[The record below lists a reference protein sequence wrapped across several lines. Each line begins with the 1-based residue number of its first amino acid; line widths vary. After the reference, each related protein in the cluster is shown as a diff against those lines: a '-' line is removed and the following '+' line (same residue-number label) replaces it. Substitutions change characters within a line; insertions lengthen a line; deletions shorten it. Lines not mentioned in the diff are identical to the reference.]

1 MELNL
6 DSLTPDMLLAVW
18 IVFAARLIIWAFYA
32 NTVRKTLQGVA
43 EQNRFLQPAKA
54 WLLVIPLFN
63 IYWNFVV
70 VRALSNS
77 LNNEFFDRKI
87 AEEENPGLTTGLL
100 YCWIFMLSHIPFPA
114 FILLVFL
121 VMGIVYFIQYWIKI
135 NHFRLLIQEHDRFV
149 ENQKHQSRP
158 IEYQD
163 EN

>member
-6 DSLTPDMLLAVW
+6 DSLTPDMMLAVW
-18 IVFAARLIIWAFYA
+18 IVFAARIIIWAFYA
-32 NTVRKTLQGVA
+32 NTVRKTLQVIA
-43 EQNRFLQPAKA
+43 EGNRFLRPSQA

-70 VRALSNS
+70 VRAVSNS

-87 AEEENPGLTTGLL
+87 AEEENPGLMTGIL

-121 VMGIVYFIQYWIKI
+121 VMGIIYFIQYWVKI
-135 NHFRLLIQEHDRFV
+135 NHFRLLIKEHDRFV
-149 ENQKHQSRP
+149 AKQVNRSGP
-158 IEYQD
+158 IEQHD